1 MKKLLLTFLLAL
13 ITTSSFAKE
22 VVPASDSGIYFVD
35 GKKVYFCHQNEGC
48 KVIEENY
55 KDAPDS
61 FEVWER
67 RELKKMKNSQ
77 K

>member
-1 MKKLLLTFLLAL
+1 MKKLLFTLLLAL
-13 ITTSSFAKE
+13 ISTSSFSKE
-22 VVPASDSGIYFVD
+22 VLTASDSGIYIVD

-55 KDAPDS
+55 KEAPES